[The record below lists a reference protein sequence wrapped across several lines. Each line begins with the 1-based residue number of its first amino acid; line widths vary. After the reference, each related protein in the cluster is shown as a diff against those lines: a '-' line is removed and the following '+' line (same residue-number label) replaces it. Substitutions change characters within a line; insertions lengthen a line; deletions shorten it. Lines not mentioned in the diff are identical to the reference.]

1 MALNYFNLYLKF
13 VKNAAL
19 LIMLCVYKTFKGGLY
34 PIIFLK
40 NIFLSYF
47 RILFRQMIK
56 SIIKPFNALLAG
68 YSFIKSTI
76 SGEAT
81 ISGMPV
87 TIGIEP
93 TNHCNLNCP
102 ECLSGSGLMTRKQGF
117 METGLFD
124 KIVTELEPY
133 ILGMSLYFQGEPML
147 HPQFFSFLKRSV
159 NINTTVATNGHFLSA
174 ENAEKLVTSGLKKLV
189 VSLDGMDQANYSA
202 YRVNGEL
209 DVVIEGIRNV
219 SKARKKHSSS
229 PELIIQFI
237 VNRQNEH
244 QIPEARN
251 FANKMSASLK
261 LKSMQIING
270 ETFEKWLPVRQKYR
284 RYEFKEGRYAIRSR
298 LPDRCARLWFNPVIT
313 WDGKVLPCCFDKNAD
328 HVMGDMNEAS
338 FREIWNG
345 PKYRIF
351 RKSILSG
358 RNLTDICRNCTSGID
373 WQINC

>member
-1 MALNYFNLYLKF
+1 
-13 VKNAAL
+13 
-19 LIMLCVYKTFKGGLY
+19 
-34 PIIFLK
+34 
-40 NIFLSYF
+40 
-47 RILFRQMIK
+47 MIK
-56 SIIKPFNALLAG
+56 SIIKPFNAMVAG

-102 ECLSGSGLMTRKQGF
+102 ECLAGSGLMTRKQGF

-124 KIVTELEPY
+124 KIITELEPY

-174 ENAEKLVTSGLKKLV
+174 ENAEKLVISGLKRLV
-189 VSLDGMDQANYSA
+189 VSLDGMDQASYSA

-219 SKARKKHSSS
+219 SEARKKHSSS
-229 PELIIQFI
+229 LELIIQFI

-244 QIPEARN
+244 QIPEAEH
-251 FANKMSASLK
+251 FADKMNASLK
-261 LKSMQIING
+261 LKSMQIINKNAVA
-270 ETFEKWLPVRQKYR
+270 EWLPFKRKFR
-284 RYEFKEGRYAIRSR
+284 RYELMEDKYVIRSR

-328 HVMGDMNEAS
+328 HVMGDLGEAS

-358 RNLTDICRNCTSGID
+358 RDLTDICRNCTSGID
-373 WQINC
+373 RRIKC